1 MQVTKSNVGAEIGF
15 FAGDWREMHKL
26 LPYAQNIE
34 RDLNVSSEQSLDA
47 QYDIILM
54 AETVYSI
61 STLPHLYELIK
72 KVFSY

>member
-1 MQVTKSNVGAEIGF
+1 MWGPKFVF

-26 LPYAQNIE
+26 LPYALNTE
-34 RDLNVSSEQSLDA
+34 KDPNVSPEQSLDA

-61 STLPHLYELIK
+61 STLPHLCKLIK